1 MQLHIIGLDCH
12 LPYYV
17 VALSLIYSGMGSV
30 TCCSPPQPAGLSE
43 QYSNSADITLVS
55 GLEARSYQPELNSH
69 KDSATLVSL
78 KRRDGSGGD
87 SGESSGKY
95 GPPLLTPQDV
105 KDIIASFFK
114 DSDFT
119 SANIS
124 STIDRVKD
132 GIVGFYKE
140 GEKAGKEI
148 GGTAGPL
155 LKRYIERAIYVIV
168 AIVGW
173 LQKEGNPI
181 LHLIYTLVG
190 AAKFDEIFQ
199 AFLTALRESR
209 QLIDK
214 KEREVTGAVSNI
226 LTKTGTVIENVNT
239 IDTSFKDIFNSRIKL
254 FTLLESPLKDFESAK
269 ILYGYMSAM
278 ITSLGK
284 FLTEQQKI
292 HDNIIKALEPPPSK

>member
-1 MQLHIIGLDCH
+1 MQLFYLFSFVA
-12 LPYYV
+12 V
-17 VALSLIYSGMGSV
+17 VSHAAAL
-30 TCCSPPQPAGLSE
+30 PQPAGLSE

-87 SGESSGKY
+87 SGESS
-95 GPPLLTPQDV
+95 
-105 KDIIASFFK
+105 
-114 DSDFT
+114 
-119 SANIS
+119 
-124 STIDRVKD
+124 
-132 GIVGFYKE
+132 
-140 GEKAGKEI
+140 
-148 GGTAGPL
+148 
-155 LKRYIERAIYVIV
+155 
-168 AIVGW
+168 
-173 LQKEGNPI
+173 EGNPI

-254 FTLLESPLKDFESAK
+254 FTLLGSPLKDFESTK
-269 ILYGYMSAM
+269 ILYGY
-278 ITSLGK
+278 ICYVVTSLGK
-284 FLTEQQKI
+284 FLTDQQKI